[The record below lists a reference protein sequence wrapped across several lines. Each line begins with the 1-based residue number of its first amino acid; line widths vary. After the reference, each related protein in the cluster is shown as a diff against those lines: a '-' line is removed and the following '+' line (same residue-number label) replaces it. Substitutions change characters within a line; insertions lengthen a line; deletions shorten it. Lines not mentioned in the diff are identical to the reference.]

1 MQQIYSESATNASAR
16 PVEVSK
22 VLRNT
27 YALLAMTLFSSSI
40 AAGISMALGLGY
52 GVGLACSLGSL
63 ALIWFVLPK
72 TANSAAGIWVVFGF
86 TTLLGIGLGP
96 TLNHYAGLPGGSAI
110 IMQALGG
117 TAFIFLALSGYVLTT
132 GKNFSFLGGFL
143 FVGLLVVVLAMVG
156 TVVAG
161 LFGVAISGL
170 SLAISAAV
178 VFLMSGFILYDT
190 SRIIHG
196 GETNYV
202 MATASLYLNI
212 YNLFVHLLHLIGAFS
227 DD

>member
-1 MQQIYSESATNASAR
+1 MQQIYSQTSTNANAR

-40 AAGISMALGLGY
+40 AAGISMVMNFGP
-52 GVGLACSLGSL
+52 GVAIATSLGAL
-63 ALIWFVLPK
+63 ALIWFVLPR

-86 TTLLGIGLGP
+86 TTLLGLGLGP
-96 TLNHYAGLPGGSAI
+96 TLNYYAGMPGGSAI

-143 FVGLLVVVLAMVG
+143 FVGLLVVILASLALY
-156 TVVAG
+156 VASF
-161 LFGVAISGL
+161 FGVAISGV
-170 SLAISAAV
+170 SLALSAAI

-202 MATASLYLNI
+202 LATASMYLSI
-212 YNLFVHLLHLIGAFS
+212 YNIFVHLLHLISAFS